1 MVKPKARIAL
11 KKKSHAGRNI
21 SILAVLITVVVIAV
35 AFSGALSPQPT
46 HIMPTYIMLVHVY
59 DSSYHPQ
66 TVYNLTEAML
76 IENVD
81 VTVSGVDQP
90 TRFTPTGIIA
100 YDQLTAGTYQI
111 TLSGNATIN
120 APFTYVVGS
129 NCEDRTPDG
138 QCHALVPA
146 SRS

>member
-1 MVKPKARIAL
+1 MVKPKAKIAL
-11 KKKSHAGRNI
+11 KRKSHTGRNI
-21 SILAVLITVVVIAV
+21 SILALLATVAVVAV
-35 AFSGALSPQPT
+35 ALSGALSPSPQPT
-46 HIMPTYIMLVHVY
+46 YVMLVHVY
-59 DSSYHPQ
+59 DSRYHPQ
-66 TVYNLTEAML
+66 TVYDLNETML
-76 IENVD
+76 IENVN

-100 YDQLTAGTYQI
+100 YDQLPVGPYQI

-120 APFTYVVGS
+120 APFTYVVGP

-146 SRS
+146 NRA